1 MTSEFSCQNSVSL
14 SLLHSVLQGQICLL
28 FQVSLEKEMATH
40 SSILAWRIPWTEE
53 LGGLQSTG
61 RKESDTTER
70 PGISWLPTLAFWF
83 LIMER
88 TSFGVLVLEDLVGLH
103 RNVQLQLLQHNGWG
117 KDLDYHD
124 DKWFASE
131 VSWDHSVIFQTAPD
145 YCISDSF
152 VNYEGYSISSQGFL
166 CTVVDIMVIWI
177 KFTCSSLF

>member
-40 SSILAWRIPWTEE
+40 SSIRAWRIPWTEE

-103 RNVQLQLLQHNGWG
+103 RNVQLQLLQHYWSGHRLGLLWYWMVCTGKKQIILSFLRLHPSTAFQILLLTMIATPFLLRDSCLSSRYNGY
-117 KDLDYHD
+117 L
-124 DKWFASE
+124 S
-131 VSWDHSVIFQTAPD
+131 
-145 YCISDSF
+145 
-152 VNYEGYSISSQGFL
+152 
-166 CTVVDIMVIWI
+166 
-177 KFTCSSLF
+177 